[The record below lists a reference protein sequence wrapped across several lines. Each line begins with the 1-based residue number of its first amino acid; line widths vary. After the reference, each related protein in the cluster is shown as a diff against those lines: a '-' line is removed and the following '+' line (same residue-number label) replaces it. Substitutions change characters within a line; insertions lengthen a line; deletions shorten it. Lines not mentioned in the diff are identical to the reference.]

1 MNEQSNHAGKRQAGN
16 IASPARAMPLDARK
30 LFVAGGLCWAAFAV
44 VTWLALTDAAGPFD
58 RAGLLWWRA
67 PDGSPLG
74 PAWLGE
80 AVRDVT
86 ALGGVLLRNL
96 FVLAAAAA
104 LLFLRL
110 RREAA
115 MLVAMVAAGWA
126 VNTLLKGLT
135 ARERPAIVPHL
146 MDAGGMSFPSGHS
159 FNGAVAWL
167 AIALALAT
175 LSGRQS
181 VRRSV
186 VGAALL
192 LSAGIA
198 WSRVWLGV
206 HYPTDVIAGWLG
218 GVGWAFMAAAL
229 GSRIMEAPVRIAPA
243 AVRP

>member
-1 MNEQSNHAGKRQAGN
+1 MNDHSYHLPEHAAGN
-16 IASPARAMPLDARK
+16 IAPPARAMPLDARK
-30 LFVAGGLCWAAFAV
+30 LFVASGLCWAAFAV
-44 VTWLALTDAAGPFD
+44 VTWLALNNAAAPFD

-74 PAWLGE
+74 PAWLAE

-96 FVLAAAAA
+96 FVLTVAAA

-110 RREAA
+110 RREAG
-115 MLVAMVAAGWA
+115 MLVATVAGGWA
-126 VNTLLKGLT
+126 VNTLLKGLV

-146 MDAGGMSFPSGHS
+146 MEAGGMSFPSGHS

-167 AIALALAT
+167 AVALALAT

-192 LSAGIA
+192 LSAAIA

-229 GSRIMEAPVRIAPA
+229 ASRIMEAPVRTAPA
-243 AVRP
+243 ATRR